1 MFIYWLIVTLFL
13 VGIGHLLVYEGTLS
27 IPEKKKL
34 IHHTRK
40 KRSTRRIKIA

>member
-27 IPEKKKL
+27 IPEKKK
-34 IHHTRK
+34 INTPYKEEEKYK
-40 KRSTRRIKIA
+40 KN